1 MQDTF
6 VVQWQFLFWMPIISM
21 RLISD
26 FLKQVVHNFHQLAQ
40 DMLDLSLCTTPF
52 IPAQFQRCPSC
63 CWMEEEDVFEDA
75 KEELQEEEIDTAL
88 HEAVFRNDL
97 PEISAL
103 LRGAKERGQVRTKY

>member
-1 MQDTF
+1 
-6 VVQWQFLFWMPIISM
+6 
-21 RLISD
+21 
-26 FLKQVVHNFHQLAQ
+26 
-40 DMLDLSLCTTPF
+40 
-52 IPAQFQRCPSC
+52 
-63 CWMEEEDVFEDA
+63 MEEEDVFEDA